1 MKSIACNK
9 GTISIKILQKW
20 ERCILGMTFF
30 LISVTMMTIIA
41 PKENERH
48 KNRIKKKGKPKYHMT
63 DRGKNLITGSP
74 LFMRRRYVH

>member
-1 MKSIACNK
+1 MKSITCNK
-9 GTISIKILQKW
+9 GTISIKIPQKW
-20 ERCILGMTFF
+20 EHCILGMTFF

-48 KNRIKKKGKPKYHMT
+48 KNRIKKKGKPQYHMT